1 MQRNKSPTRGGSK
14 LSCQRAQEL
23 IHAYLDDELDLVRS
37 LEVEE
42 HTQEC
47 ETCALAYRSQT
58 TLRSSLKDDSLYYA
72 APEKLK
78 KRIQSSLRKEARPK
92 VSQLTFS
99 WRWLTVGASLAFML
113 LIGVVAWRLAP
124 RFMRPSG
131 DELLTQ
137 EVVSDHVRSL
147 QMPGHL
153 TDVLSSD
160 QHTVKPWFDG
170 KVDFAPPVKDFA
182 SQDFRLYG
190 GRLEYLNYRPVAT
203 LIYQRRLHY
212 INLFI
217 WPAEQAGSTGEVAIQ
232 SQGYNLIHWSGSGM
246 NFWAISDLNNV
257 ELREFAR
264 LVQQSQ

>member
-1 MQRNKSPTRGGSK
+1 
-14 LSCQRAQEL
+14 LSCQKAEDW
-23 IHAYLDDELDLVRS
+23 IHGYLDGELDLARS
-37 LEVEE
+37 LEVEQ
-42 HTQEC
+42 HMREC
-47 ETCALAYRSQT
+47 EICARSYRSQV
-58 TLRSSLKDDSLYYA
+58 TLRSSLKGESLYYG

-78 KRIQSSLRKEARPK
+78 KRIQSSLRKEAKSEMFPRA
-92 VSQLTFS
+92 FG

-113 LIGVVAWRLAP
+113 LIGVVVWRIVP
-124 RFMRPSG
+124 RSVGPSG
-131 DELLTQ
+131 DELLAQ
-137 EVVSDHVRSL
+137 EIVSDHVRSL

-190 GRLEYLNYRPVAT
+190 GRLEYLNNRTVAT

-212 INLFI
+212 INLYI
-217 WPAEQAGSTGEVAIQ
+217 WPAEQAGVTGEITTQ
-232 SQGYNLIHWSGSGM
+232 RQGYNLAHWTSSGM
-246 NFWAISDLNNV
+246 NYWAISDLNRV
-257 ELREFAR
+257 ELQEFAR

>member
-1 MQRNKSPTRGGSK
+1 M
-14 LSCQRAQEL
+14 SCQRAQEL
-23 IHAYLDDELDLVRS
+23 IHGYLDGELDLARS
-37 LEVEE
+37 LEVEK
-42 HTQEC
+42 HMHEC
-47 ETCALAYRSQT
+47 EICARTYRSQT
-58 TLRSSLKDDSLYYA
+58 TLRSSLKSDSLYYL

-78 KRIQSSLRKEARPK
+78 KRVQSSLRKETK
-92 VSQLTFS
+92 SEVSSRAFN

-113 LIGVVAWRLAP
+113 LVGVVVWRLMPKSIA
-124 RFMRPSG
+124 PSG
-131 DELLTQ
+131 DELLAQ
-137 EVVSDHVRSL
+137 EIVSDHVRSL

-190 GRLEYLNYRPVAT
+190 GRLDYLNNRPVAT

-217 WPAEQAGSTGEVAIQ
+217 WPAEQAGSTGEVTIQ
-232 SQGYNLIHWSGSGM
+232 RQGYNLIHWSASGM
-246 NFWAISDLNNV
+246 NFWAISDLSAV
-257 ELREFAR
+257 ELHEFAR
-264 LVQQSQ
+264 LVQQGP